1 MTNHYP
7 HFTYATEVL
16 DALANAQLWPD
27 SHSITTLDSSGT
39 HLEIHLVW
47 LHGDAVNEFDG
58 AGFELA
64 WHSASGWRARAYRES
79 TPIPLHVPTVASPQ
93 AITDRVRA
101 LVNGGPGAQ
110 LPASAD
116 TWHDADRLEAIEDRN
131 WIPTTR

>member
-39 HLEIHLVW
+39 HLGIHLVW
-47 LHGDAVNEFDG
+47 LHGDAVAQHPEG
-58 AGFELA
+58 GFELG
-64 WHSASGWRARAYRES
+64 WHSGAGWRARRFSSNEPNPL
-79 TPIPLHVPTVASPQ
+79 PIPTVASPQ
-93 AITDRVRA
+93 AVADCVRA
-101 LVNGGPGAQ
+101 LVDGGPDAR
-110 LPASAD
+110 LPESAD